1 MLNISLPDQIKT
13 FVEEQAT
20 LAVTAKPHAA
30 GFNSANE
37 YVYHLI
43 LREQGRIAQQERIE
57 SLLLEGLE
65 SGEPVEA
72 TDNWWEQKRTQL
84 VERFQQS
91 DV

>member
-1 MLNISLPDQIKT
+1 MLNISLPDQVQT
-13 FVEEQAT
+13 FVEEQAI
-20 LAVTAKPHAA
+20 AA

-43 LREQGRIAQQERIE
+43 LREQERISQQKRIE
-57 SLLLEGLE
+57 SLLLEGLD

-72 TDNWWEQKRTQL
+72 TDDWWEEKRIQL

-91 DV
+91 DA

>member
-1 MLNISLPDQIKT
+1 MLNISLPEQIKT
-13 FVEEQAT
+13 FVEQQAI
-20 LAVTAKPHAA
+20 AA

-43 LREQGRIAQQERIE
+43 LREQERIAQQERIE

-72 TDNWWEQKRTQL
+72 TEDWWEQKRTQL

-91 DV
+91 DA

>member
-1 MLNISLPDQIKT
+1 MLNISLSDQVQT
-13 FVEEQAT
+13 FVEEQAIST
-20 LAVTAKPHAA
+20 
-30 GFNSANE
+30 GFKSANE

-43 LREQGRIAQQERIE
+43 LREQERITQQERIE

-72 TDNWWEQKRTQL
+72 TDDWWEQKKTQL

>member
-1 MLNISLPDQIKT
+1 MLNISLPDQIQI
-13 FVEEQAT
+13 FVEEQAI
-20 LAVTAKPHAA
+20 AA
-30 GFNSANE
+30 GFNSASE

-43 LREQGRIAQQERIE
+43 LREQERVAQQKRIE

-72 TDNWWEQKRTQL
+72 TDDWWEEKRSQL
-84 VERFQQS
+84 IKRFQQS

>member
-1 MLNISLPDQIKT
+1 MLNISLPKQVQT
-13 FVEEQAT
+13 FVEEQAI
-20 LAVTAKPHAA
+20 AA

-43 LREQGRIAQQERIE
+43 LREQERIAQQQRIE
-57 SLLLEGLE
+57 SLLVEGLE

-72 TDNWWEQKRTQL
+72 TNDWWEQKRTQL

-91 DV
+91 DA